1 MARNNRKKSV
11 DFYILIAAVALVFIG
26 IIMVYSSS
34 WPEGTVRYGDG
45 FHYAKRH
52 LMWAVVGICGMLVM
66 MNLDYKI
73 WRKYSLHIYILSVI
87 LGLLIFTP
95 LGLELKGGRR
105 WIDIGFTTLMPSDAL
120 KLGSIIFFAA
130 FLDRKKDK
138 VSSFVNGFIPAAG
151 IIGFTAA
158 LIYFQ
163 KDLSTTITLLATL
176 FSMYFVA
183 GMHLSVIAIAG
194 TGAYFFWQYAINSEG
209 NEYRLRRILA
219 FRDPFADKL
228 GDGWQAVQ
236 SLYALGSGGL
246 LGVGLG
252 QSRQKFFYIPESYN
266 DFIFSIIG
274 EEIGLIGTIF
284 VLSLYGL
291 IVWRGVLTAMNARD
305 TFGCYLATGI
315 TALLAIQSFIN
326 IGVVTSSIPATGITL
341 PLISFGG
348 TSLVTYLAGIGILLN
363 ITRYTDKNRR
373 KTDEVDN

>member
-1 MARNNRKKSV
+1 
-11 DFYILIAAVALVFIG
+11 
-26 IIMVYSSS
+26 
-34 WPEGTVRYGDG
+34 
-45 FHYAKRH
+45 
-52 LMWAVVGICGMLVM
+52 M

-183 GMHLSVIAIAG
+183 GMHLSGIAIAA

>member
-1 MARNNRKKSV
+1 MARKSKKKSV
-11 DFYILIAAVALVFIG
+11 DFYIFIAVVALVFIG

-34 WPEGTVRYGDG
+34 WPEGTVRYDDG

-66 MNLDYKI
+66 MNIDYRI
-73 WRKYSLHIYILSVI
+73 WKKYSLHIYILAVI

-105 WIDIGFTTLMPSDAL
+105 WIDIGFTTLMPSDAI

-138 VSSFVNGFIPAAG
+138 VSSLVQGFIPAAG

-163 KDLSTTITLLATL
+163 KDLSTTITLLGTL
-176 FSMYFVA
+176 FSMFFVA
-183 GMHLSVIAIAG
+183 GMHISVIAIAG
-194 TGAYFFWQYAINSEG
+194 LGAYFFWQYAINSEG
-209 NEYRLRRILA
+209 NEYRLRRVMA

-228 GDGWQAVQ
+228 GDGWQTVQ

-274 EEIGLIGTIF
+274 EEIGLIGTLF

-291 IVWRGVLTAMNARD
+291 IVWRGVLAAMKARD

-315 TALLAIQSFIN
+315 TALLAVQSFIN

-341 PLISFGG
+341 PLISYGG
-348 TSLVTYLAGIGILLN
+348 TSLVTYLAGMGILLN
-363 ITRYTDKNRR
+363 ITRFTDKDGR